1 LGKVFS
7 VAEAIDDESI
17 SDEADFRNQTGKERM
32 NKAAI
37 IEARMK
43 SSRLPGK
50 VLKPILGKPM
60 LELLIERIKQA
71 RRIDQIVVATTESAS
86 DDRIDALTQSLN
98 VGCFRGSE
106 EDVLDRVLK
115 AAQRYS
121 ADIIVEITGDCP
133 LIEPVKIDEMLGSF
147 QHMNYDFMM
156 NRLDGSYPPG
166 LGLRIFW
173 TETLEK
179 VNRLT
184 QDPVDREH
192 VTLYI
197 WEHPEIFS
205 IYHFQNNLD
214 EKYWNLR
221 LTVDNEEDF
230 IFIEAI
236 FNELYPL
243 NPHFTLYDII
253 DLLERRPELM
263 EINRHIQDKPIR

>member
-1 LGKVFS
+1 
-7 VAEAIDDESI
+7 
-17 SDEADFRNQTGKERM
+17 M
-32 NKAAI
+32 NRVAI

-60 LELLIERIKQA
+60 LELLIERIRQA
-71 RRIDQIVVATTESAS
+71 RRIDQIVVATTDAAS
-86 DDRIDALTQSLN
+86 DDPIDALTQSLN

-106 EDVLDRVLK
+106 EDVLDRVLQ
-115 AAQRYS
+115 AACRYS

-133 LIEPVKIDEMLGSF
+133 LIEAEKIDQMLSSY
-147 QHMNYDFMM
+147 QHMKDDFMM
-156 NRLDGSYPPG
+156 NRWTGPIRRVGSSHF
-166 LGLRIFW
+166 R

-192 VTLYI
+192 VSLYV
-197 WEHPEIFS
+197 WEHPDIFS

-214 EKYWNLR
+214 RKYWEIR

-230 IFIEAI
+230 AFIGAI
-236 FNELYPL
+236 FSELYPR
-243 NPHFTLYDII
+243 NPKLIFTTSSI
-253 DLLERRPELM
+253 LLERKPELM
-263 EINRHIQDKPIR
+263 EINRHIQDKPVR